1 MVESEAQGR
10 LPGIAPVSVV
20 DIGSNSIRLVIYEG
34 LSRSPA
40 ILFNEKVMCGLGKG
54 IDATGRMD
62 AESVE
67 RALKAL
73 HRFRALST
81 QARAPPFSCWRQ
93 PLRATPRTAPI
104 SSAAPKSSLAR
115 KSAC

>member
-34 LSRSPA
+34 MSRSPA

-54 IDATGRMD
+54 LARTGRMD
-62 AESVE
+62 QASVD
-67 RALKAL
+67 RALAAL
-73 HRFRALST
+73 HRFSALSR
-81 QARAPPFSCWRQ
+81 QARASTMFA
-93 PLRATPRTAPI
+93 LAT
-104 SSAAPKSSLAR
+104 AAAR
-115 KSAC
+115 EA

>member
-34 LSRSPA
+34 MSRSPA

-54 IDATGRMD
+54 LAKTGRMD
-62 AESVE
+62 QASVD
-67 RALKAL
+67 RALAKVWPMA
-73 HRFRALST
+73 RRRPRICSTCVPRA
-81 QARAPPFSCWRQ
+81 
-93 PLRATPRTAPI
+93 
-104 SSAAPKSSLAR
+104 
-115 KSAC
+115 